1 MCFMKTY
8 GVQLVEDPDVIE
20 KFSVKDTRGLTETSI
35 RQQISTAASLFLNNQ
50 IIQVTLAEAAKF
62 GVEKQLKLNEVIPA
76 IGDRTVV
83 VCSQAQSLWL
93 HPEVAHPEVVHA
105 SHDVRVRGKTIVLR
119 LKDFSFLA
127 MWSLTFKHF
136 NDAEMRIKFGLES
149 ENVVVY
155 KRGESHVPQRYQV
168 QG

>member
-1 MCFMKTY
+1 MKTY
-8 GVQLVEDPDVIE
+8 GVKLVEDPDVTE
-20 KFSVKDTRGLTETSI
+20 KFSVPKTFGATPEAV

-50 IIQVTLAEAAKF
+50 IIQAALEEAAKF
-62 GVEKQLKLNEVIPA
+62 GVEKTLELNEVIPA

-105 SHDVRVRGKTIVLR
+105 SHDVRVRGKTIVLQ

-127 MWSLTFKHF
+127 MWSLTFKQF
-136 NDAEMRIKFGLES
+136 NDAEMRIKFGLDS

-155 KRGESHVPQRYQV
+155 NRPAQGTPQ
-168 QG
+168 